1 MPSSGFSLARNR
13 GYGQGVTFP
22 RAVANM
28 FSLLGADTPG
38 AHYFN
43 ARNRTMYS
51 NAAAPS
57 CSACSLFTRT
67 LVSLPLWQQVL
78 RPAAR

>member
-28 FSLLGADTPG
+28 FSLLGAATPG
-38 AHYFN
+38 FN